1 MTDHVANCPFCNT
14 PVKITQEL
22 LNQVLCCP
30 NCREEICF
38 SEEDFAEE
46 EKRQAQLE
54 RLKIEY
60 RFIILKLNEVEET
73 LNYLWQDEGWQVVSQ
88 STVFLSESSG
98 GIGGLSAGTRTEG
111 IAYTLKREK
120 SV

>member
-1 MTDHVANCPFCNT
+1 MRRHHIS
-14 PVKITQEL
+14 K
-22 LNQVLCCP
+22 

-46 EKRQAQLE
+46 EKRLAAIRREKIKKQAQLE
-54 RLKIEY
+54 RIKTEY
-60 RFIILKLNEVEET
+60 CFIILKFADVEET
-73 LNYLWQDEGWQVVSQ
+73 LNRLWQDEGWQVVSQ

-98 GIGGLSAGTRTEG
+98 GIGGFSAGTRTEG

-120 SV
+120 IV